1 MWRCQENNEID
12 TRTLFTPPKHHQ
24 EEAHMR
30 LQLSNLNFEASFSG
44 IFLRLPGVGQGFID
58 LTGQGLSAWNWW
70 SSLPSEERGE
80 A

>member
-1 MWRCQENNEID
+1 
-12 TRTLFTPPKHHQ
+12 
-24 EEAHMR
+24 MR
-30 LQLSNLNFEASFSG
+30 LQLSNLIFEASFSG